1 MTKEFFGTLIKKQRK
16 KLGIS
21 AEKLAKSIGV
31 DRTYISK
38 IENHNLLPSIQTL
51 HKISA
56 ELGGMPELQNVYFRL
71 KLRKDLNKPALIQP
85 PKKNKVI
92 DKEFLQMR
100 DMLDDYIMNKKG
112 SQTKPF
118 ILNLLKRF
126 TPDKATDKK
135 TINSLIDFIKK
146 WRNNWYAYSGEI
158 DNLIDSILK
167 D

>member
-21 AEKLAKSIGV
+21 AEKLAESIGV

-51 HKISA
+51 HKISSA
-56 ELGGMPELQNVYFRL
+56 LGGMPELQNVYFRL
-71 KLRKDLNKPALIQP
+71 KLRKDLNKPTLIKP
-85 PKKNKVI
+85 SKI
-92 DKEFLQMR
+92 FDKDFLRMR

-158 DNLIDSILK
+158 DNLVDSILK